1 MADSINKNLTSIEET
16 LYQTKAKSGQDPLNY
31 PIKLNDKLSGVFD
44 AANSGNF
51 TPSKQSREVY
61 AELSAQ
67 IDTQLNKFKNIKE
80 KNIPAFNEAI
90 RQKALPV
97 IGIKTD

>member
-1 MADSINKNLTSIEET
+1 M
-16 LYQTKAKSGQDPLNY
+16 NY

-51 TPSKQSREVY
+51 APSKQSREVY
-61 AELSAQ
+61 TELAGQ
-67 IDTQLNKFKNIKE
+67 IDKELNKFKLIKE

-97 IGIKTD
+97 IGMPPSPKGEQAHIP